1 MEKEKKVYTDDE
13 LYIVDGYE
21 DEREEFLKTGILPGI
36 TNWRLRFGT
45 ALSAGLVA
53 EFFCFIP
60 GMGIWLYGNM
70 LSVGVFKQMSMANP
84 IIAQLPNTSNKEG
97 FMLLL
102 LSIAIVF
109 FAIIGLA
116 SCVVWFSYMF
126 RDDYYD
132 VGEWYKKEIEKSKQI
147 CEVAV
152 QDTEVELQDEMDKLT
167 SQLEQKQKEYNLL
180 AKKTTKLESQF
191 KDINETVKRE
201 RKLWALEKKELQ
213 YQIKLKQGLVDE
225 MDDADSPLG
234 GLYN

>member
-1 MEKEKKVYTDDE
+1 METEKKVYTDDE

-45 ALSAGLVA
+45 TISAGLVA
-53 EFFCFIP
+53 EFFCFLP

-109 FAIIGLA
+109 FDIIGLGA
-116 SCVVWFSYMF
+116 EQAAGL
-126 RDDYYD
+126 YD
-132 VGEWYKKEIEKSKQI
+132 GAKFLDIRRRKGFQRGETLKENCRHQIDPGVG
-147 CEVAV
+147 
-152 QDTEVELQDEMDKLT
+152 T
-167 SQLEQKQKEYNLL
+167 
-180 AKKTTKLESQF
+180 
-191 KDINETVKRE
+191 
-201 RKLWALEKKELQ
+201 
-213 YQIKLKQGLVDE
+213 
-225 MDDADSPLG
+225 LG
-234 GLYN
+234 GQARGEQQLIVLLCLKGTGIRIMLF